1 MWKLKELP
9 QVHKH
14 QENINQEKTAMA
26 VLIANKTDFKQQ
38 QNISG
43 CMEDHIERRK
53 AEVYKYN
60 MEFTHLSQ
68 KPIK

>member
-1 MWKLKELP
+1 
-9 QVHKH
+9 
-14 QENINQEKTAMA
+14 MA